1 MKKNLFIKIMLIVV
15 SILFLLNL
23 FIDVLPVKLSAR
35 AIKRYK
41 VERVVTQSGPGAFT
55 QLWVKMNDIM
65 NSYNKGSLVSVVKH
79 SSTEKEAVWY
89 LIVKAW

>member
-1 MKKNLFIKIMLIVV
+1 MKKNLFIKIMLVV
-15 SILFLLNL
+15 VGVLLLLNL
-23 FIDVLPVKLSAR
+23 FIDILPVKLSAK

-41 VERVVTQSGPGAFT
+41 VERVTTQSGPGAFS

-65 NSYNKGSLVSVVKH
+65 NSYKKGSLVSVVKH

>member
-1 MKKNLFIKIMLIVV
+1 MKKNLFIKIMLVV
-15 SILFLLNL
+15 ASILFLLNL
-23 FIDVLPVKLSAR
+23 FIDLLPVRLSAK

-41 VERVVTQSGPGAFT
+41 VERVITQSGPGAFS

-65 NSYNKGSLVSVVKH
+65 NTYKKGSLVSVVKH
-79 SSTEKEAVWY
+79 SSTEKKAVWY